1 MSATLIAETNDDL
14 TIQITIKKFSSF
26 VEMENSIKISLDS
39 VKSLATTKAMKHI
52 HKNNGLNLDLNFL
65 NKLNISNK
73 IK

>member
-14 TIQITIKKFSSF
+14 TIKITIKKFSSF

-39 VKSLATTKAMKHI
+39 VKSLATTKAMEHI

>member
-1 MSATLIAETNDDL
+1 MSAILIDEKSDNI
-14 TIQITIKKFSSF
+14 TIQITIKKFSTV

-39 VKSLATTKAMKHI
+39 VRSLATTKAMEHI